1 MSLYISKLD
10 KEIIRVIQ
18 LELFLNIYLLFYI
31 FETKSDIFYVRIIHF
46 IHDKT
51 GFTNKSIEVPN
62 YGTRNDTINLFLMKK
77 IINCPL
83 KKRE

>member
-1 MSLYISKLD
+1 MTTKNVTLHFK
-10 KEIIRVIQ
+10 IRQRNNQSYPIRA
-18 LELFLNIYLLFYI
+18 FLNIYLLFYI

-77 IINCPL
+77 NN
-83 KKRE
+83 